1 MRFKCFVCFL
11 LLTFASQCALPQVV
25 KAQGFELTSYKK
37 RVTVPFKMVRN
48 MIVVEL
54 MINGNG
60 PFNFILDT
68 GVGLMIISDPK
79 LVDSINV
86 SYKRSVQLFGL
97 GEGESFEAY
106 VVSTL
111 KVKLPD
117 IESNG
122 VGAVIFKEDHF
133 GLSNYAGI
141 HIHGLLGYEFFNNLA
156 VEINFS
162 NNVLNVWRPKDLK
175 TRRRGDKIP
184 ITIENRKPYLET
196 EVTLPD
202 GTHKKSKLV
211 IDIGAGHA
219 LSLENFEDHNNSFPK
234 LTMANL
240 GMGFT
245 GPISGYISR
254 INKIELGK
262 YKFRKV
268 ITAFPSMNAFKR
280 ETFLTKRDGN
290 LGLGIL
296 KKFTVTFNY
305 HDRVMYLKPAQR
317 YNEPF
322 EHDMSGI
329 EYFSSGEDLK
339 HVIIHR
345 VEPSSAGDIAGLKK
359 DDEILSINL
368 KPVSNM
374 TLEEVDDIFKS
385 RDNRTILLE
394 IFRQKKYLNVFMVLK
409 RRI

>member
-1 MRFKCFVCFL
+1 MRFKYFVFFIVL
-11 LLTFASQCALPQVV
+11 IFVSQCTLTPVA
-25 KAQGFELTSYKK
+25 KAQSFELTSYKK
-37 RVTVPFKMVRN
+37 RVTIPFRLVRS

-54 MINGNG
+54 MINGKG

-68 GVGLMIISDPK
+68 GVGLMIISDPT
-79 LVDSINV
+79 LIDSINI
-86 SYKRSVQLFGL
+86 SHKRSVQLFGL
-97 GEGESFEAY
+97 GEGDAFEAY

-111 KVKLPD
+111 KVTLPD

-133 GLSNYAGI
+133 GLSNYAGMD
-141 HIHGLLGYEFFNNLA
+141 IHGLLGYEFFNNLA
-156 VEINFS
+156 VEINFMKKM
-162 NNVLNVWRPKDLK
+162 LTVWRPKDLK

-184 ITIENRKPYLET
+184 ITIDNKKPYLEADLI
-196 EVTLPD
+196 LPD
-202 GTHKKSKLV
+202 GTHKKSKVV

-219 LSLENFEDHNNSFPK
+219 LSLENYDDVNNSFPK

-254 INKIELGK
+254 IDKIQLGK

-268 ITAFPSMNAFKR
+268 ITAFPTLNAFKR

-296 KKFTVTFNY
+296 KKFTITLNY
-305 HDRVMYLKPAQR
+305 HDHVMYLKPAQR
-317 YNEPF
+317 FAEPF

-329 EYFSSGEDLK
+329 EYFSGGEDFK
-339 HVIIHR
+339 HLIIHR
-345 VEPSSAGDIAGLKK
+345 VEPSSAGDLAGLMK

-368 KPVSNM
+368 KPVSQM
-374 TLEEVDDIFKS
+374 MLDEIDDIFKS
-385 RDNRTILLE
+385 RDKRTILLE
-394 IFRQKKYLNVFMVLK
+394 VLRKKKYLNIFLSLK

>member
-1 MRFKCFVCFL
+1 MRFKYFVFFIVL
-11 LLTFASQCALPQVV
+11 IFVSRCALPLTT
-25 KAQGFELTSYKK
+25 KAQSFELTSYKK

-79 LVDSINV
+79 LIDSINV

-111 KVKLPD
+111 KVTLPD

-122 VGAVIFKEDHF
+122 VGAVVFKEDHF

-162 NNVLNVWRPKDLK
+162 TNVLNVWRPKDLK
-175 TRRRGDKIP
+175 TRRRGNKIP
-184 ITIENRKPYLET
+184 ITIENKKPYLET
-196 EVTLPD
+196 DLVLPD
-202 GTHKKSKLV
+202 GTLKKSKV
-211 IDIGAGHA
+211 VVDIGAGHA
-219 LSLENFEDHNNSFPK
+219 LSLENYEDHNNSFPK

-254 INKIELGK
+254 IQKIELGK

-268 ITAFPSMNAFKR
+268 ITAFPSINAFKR

-296 KKFTVTFNY
+296 KRFTVTFNY

-317 YNEPF
+317 FGEPF

-329 EYFSSGEDLK
+329 EYFTGGDDFK
-339 HVIIHR
+339 HIIIHR
-345 VEPSSAGDIAGLKK
+345 IEPSSAGDLAGLQK

-368 KPVSNM
+368 KPVSQM

-394 IFRQKKYLNVFMVLK
+394 IFRQKKHLNVFMVLK